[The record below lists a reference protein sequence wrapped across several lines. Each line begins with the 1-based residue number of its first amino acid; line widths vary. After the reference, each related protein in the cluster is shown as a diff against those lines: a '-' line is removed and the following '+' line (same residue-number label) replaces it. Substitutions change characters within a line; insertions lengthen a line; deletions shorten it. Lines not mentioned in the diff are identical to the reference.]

1 MQQVRNG
8 SEQSEPLLLADHQIE
23 TRHDHADCI
32 GQADQ
37 RCDADNAAQTAPKE
51 ITNTHTTLYGV
62 ALVQIPLTP
71 GTQSQLA
78 RT

>member
-32 GQADQ
+32 GQ
-37 RCDADNAAQTAPKE
+37 ADNAAQTAPKE